1 MTLDAKANIAV
12 KLLQKLH
19 PVLPAL
25 WQNNGGDIM
34 TINGTYIHARE
45 TSPIEFALSQR
56 AVIHYQLVMAW
67 AIERL
72 EKGTGRKWNGG

>member
-1 MTLDAKANIAV
+1 
-12 KLLQKLH
+12 
-19 PVLPAL
+19 
-25 WQNNGGDIM
+25 M

-45 TSPIEFALSQR
+45 TSLIEFALSQR

-72 EKGTGRKWNGG
+72 EKGTGRNWNGG

>member
-1 MTLDAKANIAV
+1 M
-12 KLLQKLH
+12 
-19 PVLPAL
+19 
-25 WQNNGGDIM
+25 GGNIM

-72 EKGTGRKWNGG
+72 EKGTGRKWK